1 MCRLKV
7 IRYSEARQWPEIEGN
22 IKYVLDRERESRE
35 IFVDNMHFNGKNL
48 VAFKA
53 PLTLSNVLDVR
64 GTCLQ
69 IKVSQIFMSLWCWDS
84 ILDWGWVTVGEM
96 MLLLVLLMMLQH
108 NTLWLS
114 VGRRSQQLDELSQDT
129 LTLIITAHEWYQS
142 KPLQVVI
149 TENM

>member
-1 MCRLKV
+1 MQTKSHQIFWSQTVTRD
-7 IRYSEARQWPEIEGN
+7 RR
-22 IKYVLDRERESRE
+22 KYKICLGQSKSRE
-35 IFVDNMHFNGKNL
+35 KFLNNMNFYGKNEG
-48 VAFKA
+48 AFKA
-53 PLTLSNVLDVR
+53 LLTLSNVLDVR

-69 IKVSQIFMSLWCWDS
+69 NKVAQIFMSWWVWCWDN